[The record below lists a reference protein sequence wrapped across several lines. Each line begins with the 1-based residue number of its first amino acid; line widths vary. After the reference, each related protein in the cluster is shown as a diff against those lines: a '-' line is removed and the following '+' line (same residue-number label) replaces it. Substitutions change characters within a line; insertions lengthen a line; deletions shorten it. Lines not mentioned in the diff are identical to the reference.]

1 MSLTSTLNER
11 LGEGLESTSPRI
23 LAIFGVPVLIGLNVL
38 ILSGF
43 IVYLFL
49 NLQPGPDAAVVAA
62 VQHTSTAQVTKIVET
77 QAPVPTNTAYP
88 LPSLTPTSSPTFYA
102 SPTPT
107 PTITPSLP
115 DSASIKGIIG
125 HPQSMPLSCESR
137 SAVDWAAYFGESINE
152 YKFFKGLPVHDN
164 PDKGFVGSVY
174 GSWGQIPPNPYGVH
188 AKPVAQRLREF
199 GLQAKYIRDMT
210 WKELKTEIAAGRPVI
225 VWVVGHVAVG
235 TPVPYTAPGGAITTV
250 AKFQHTV
257 IAFGYSEDKI
267 TILDGAKVYTRYK
280 GEFLKSWGVLENQ
293 AVIWID

>member
-11 LGEGLESTSPRI
+11 LGEGLETTSPRI
-23 LAIFGVPVLIGLNVL
+23 FAFFSVPVLIGLNVL

-43 IVYLFL
+43 IAYLFL
-49 NLQPGPDAAVVAA
+49 NLQPDPIIVAA
-62 VQHTSTAQVTKIVET
+62 IPHTSAVQVTKFVET
-77 QAPVPTNTAYP
+77 QAPTPTNTAYP

-137 SAVDWAAYFGESINE
+137 SAVDWAAYFGQSINE
-152 YKFFKGLPVHDN
+152 HKFFKGLPVHDN

-199 GLQAKYIRDMT
+199 GLQAKYVRDMT

-235 TPVPYTAPGGAITTV
+235 TPVPYTASGGAVTTV